1 MTTDN
6 TAVPKEQETEK
17 TDLVCESLEL
27 AAAAAG
33 DISAAIYADYFA
45 RCPGSEALMSH
56 IDHIVRGKML
66 EEVFRLLM
74 IQDYAGEEGYL
85 NFEMRNHRLAY
96 SVEAHMYANL
106 LDAILAT
113 VRTAAADAWTPAFE
127 AAWEKRLADLTAEI
141 SARVS

>member
-1 MTTDN
+1 MTTN
-6 TAVPKEQETEK
+6 STAMPQEEE
-17 TDLVCESLEL
+17 DLVCVSLEL
-27 AAAAAG
+27 AAEAAG
-33 DISAAIYADYFA
+33 DISAAIYVDYFA

-56 IDHIVRGKML
+56 IDHLVRGKML

-74 IQDYAGEEGYL
+74 TQNYAEEQGYL

-96 SVEAHMYANL
+96 SVEAHMYGNL

-113 VRTAAADAWTPAFE
+113 VRTAVGDDWTTAFE
-127 AAWEKRLADLTAEI
+127 AAWQKRLADLSAEI